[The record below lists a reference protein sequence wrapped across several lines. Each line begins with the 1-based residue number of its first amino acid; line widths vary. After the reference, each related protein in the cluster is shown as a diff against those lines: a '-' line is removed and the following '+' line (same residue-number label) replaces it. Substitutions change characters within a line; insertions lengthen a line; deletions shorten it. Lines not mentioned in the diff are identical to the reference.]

1 MIQELYI
8 ENFAI
13 IEKTHVNFTEG
24 LNVLTGETGAGKSII
39 LDAIELILGSR
50 ADKGLIGSYGDRALV
65 EASFL
70 IGEEYQSRI
79 LKKYGIDCKDGF
91 IVTREIYRDENS
103 LARINSRRVNL
114 SVLEE
119 IMLGLVNIH
128 GQNENY
134 ILNDK
139 RNYLRIIDSFDKSLG
154 LLREELKSLL
164 DDKKNLSEE
173 LEKLNINQDE
183 LLRQVD
189 VLSYQ
194 IKEIEG
200 AKLDDIDEEA
210 LLDEYKELTN
220 AQDIIKLVGKSEDL
234 LKGGSYE
241 AKGSLPL
248 IEEAIFNLSKVR
260 DYSKTIDS
268 IAENLQDVFYNLE
281 SLSQDLSFYLSSIN
295 LDEARI
301 QIIDERFKLIEELK
315 RKYGSSIDEI
325 IAYYEKAKIDLE
337 KLRNKDQLIYD
348 YKKEIKALDTKILEV
363 AIKLRQRRQ
372 EIGIG
377 LSKKILEE
385 LKDLNLENASFEIT
399 FEEKANI
406 DKTGMD
412 KVDFLVSF
420 NLGQA
425 PKPISKVASGG
436 EISRFML
443 ALKIVLAD
451 HDDISTLIFDEIDS
465 GISGVTAARVGSAL
479 KDLSN
484 NYQIILVSHLP
495 QIALKAYNHILID
508 KYIENGKTKTR
519 LEIIEDN
526 KRVEEIARLIG
537 GDTISE
543 KTLDTARDLLEK
555 EK

>member
-13 IEKTHVNFTEG
+13 IEKTHVNFTRG

-70 IGEEYQSRI
+70 IDEKYKSEI
-79 LKKYGIDCKDGF
+79 LKKYGIDCQDGF
-91 IVTREIYRDENS
+91 IVTREIYRNENS

-119 IMLGLVNIH
+119 IMLDLVNIH

-139 RNYLRIIDSFDKSLG
+139 KNYLKIIDSFDRG
-154 LLREELKSLL
+154 LDILK
-164 DDKKNLSEE
+164 EE
-173 LEKLNINQDE
+173 LEKLLDNKKSIIIELEKLDINQDE

-194 IKEIEG
+194 IKEIEA
-200 AKLDDIDEEA
+200 AKLDDLDEEA

-220 AQDIIKLVGKSEDL
+220 AQDIIKVVGKSEDL
-234 LKGGSYE
+234 LKGGSFE
-241 AKGSLPL
+241 DKGSLEI
-248 IEEAIFNLSKVR
+248 IEEVIHNLSKVR

-268 IAENLQDVFYNLE
+268 IAENLEDVFYNLE
-281 SLSQDLSFYLSSIN
+281 ALSQDLSFYLSSID

-301 QIIDERFKLIEELK
+301 QLIDERFKLIEDLK
-315 RKYGSSIDEI
+315 RKYGSSIEEI
-325 IAYYEKAKIDLE
+325 NSYYEKAKADLE
-337 KLRNKDQLIYD
+337 NLQNKDQLIYE
-348 YKKEIKALDTKILEV
+348 YKKEIKGLDKNVLEV
-363 AIKLRQRRQ
+363 ARKLSDTRRD
-372 EIGIG
+372 IVKD

-385 LKDLNLENASFEIT
+385 LKDLNLENSSFEIS
-399 FEEKANI
+399 FEEKVSI

-412 KVDFLVSF
+412 KIDFLVSF

-425 PKPISKVASGG
+425 PRPISKVASGG

-451 HDDISTLIFDEIDS
+451 HDDISTLIFDEIDA

-484 NYQIILVSHLP
+484 NYQIILVSHLS

-508 KYIENGKTKTR
+508 KYIENGRTKTR
-519 LEIIEDN
+519 LEIIEDD
-526 KRVEEIARLIG
+526 KRIKEIARLIG
-537 GDTISE
+537 GDAISE

>member
-1 MIQELYI
+1 M
-8 ENFAI
+8 
-13 IEKTHVNFTEG
+13 
-24 LNVLTGETGAGKSII
+24 
-39 LDAIELILGSR
+39 
-50 ADKGLIGSYGDRALV
+50 
-65 EASFL
+65 
-70 IGEEYQSRI
+70 
-79 LKKYGIDCKDGF
+79 
-91 IVTREIYRDENS
+91 
-103 LARINSRRVNL
+103 
-114 SVLEE
+114 
-119 IMLGLVNIH
+119 
-128 GQNENY
+128 
-134 ILNDK
+134 
-139 RNYLRIIDSFDKSLG
+139 
-154 LLREELKSLL
+154 
-164 DDKKNLSEE
+164 
-173 LEKLNINQDE
+173 
-183 LLRQVD
+183 D

-220 AQDIIKLVGKSEDL
+220 AQDIIRLVGKTEDL
-234 LKGGSYE
+234 LKGGSFE
-241 AKGSLPL
+241 AKGSLDL

-268 IAENLQDVFYNLE
+268 IAENLEDVFYNLE

-495 QIALKAYNHILID
+495 QIALKGYNHILID

>member
-13 IEKTHVNFTEG
+13 IEKTHVNFTKG

-65 EASFL
+65 ETSFL

-119 IMLGLVNIH
+119 IMLDLVNIH

-220 AQDIIKLVGKSEDL
+220 AQDIIRLVGKTEDL
-234 LKGGSYE
+234 LKGGSFE
-241 AKGSLPL
+241 AKGSLAL

-268 IAENLQDVFYNLE
+268 IAENLEDVFYNLE

-301 QIIDERFKLIEELK
+301 QIIDERFKLIEEFK

-348 YKKEIKALDTKILEV
+348 YKKEIKALDAKILEI
-363 AIKLRQRRQ
+363 ARKLRQRRQ

-377 LSKKILEE
+377 LSKKILKE